1 MKNYLIIL
9 IILIS
14 TTQLFSQSADILLNG
29 TVSAENNQI
38 KNVAE
43 PTDGADA
50 VNKDYLLQVLDTTNI
65 SGNLQSVLDIGSFA
79 ELILNS
85 ENLYGIEL
93 NLTGG
98 DDPELRYNGIRS
110 VISGT
115 DGRNTAVYGESSGE
129 SLLRNYGVWGVGTG
143 GQFLNTGT
151 LGTSNGTTGVYNYGV
166 WGIARNA
173 SAESVGVVGYAGGV
187 DPTGLGAR
195 RGVSGTAIEP
205 FAGINYGVTGIAS
218 GSTQFNIAGGFYA
231 EGGED
236 TGVVNLFNI
245 GVEAKASSPNS
256 EGSNRGVYATAGFA
270 KWNTAIDAQAESSDF
285 ANSSSYGLDVRA
297 VGNNAQSYN
306 VGVQSWANGS
316 GSKYG
321 VVSYAS
327 GSEINYGIY
336 SRAWGGTTNYAGYF
350 EGDVKVTSGKIDS
363 DVTLV
368 NPPTEDMDAVNKG
381 YLMELLSSYQSQI
394 DNLQAQINASNSGVI
409 PSNVP
414 LDGLYAYYP
423 FNGDADDAIGDNFGT
438 VMGNASLTS
447 DRFGTD
453 NKAYSFDG
461 SDDYISLHEPWF
473 DGNPSVSA
481 FTYSTWIYVD
491 GYPNQQSSIN
501 TKEGYWR
508 TVGIQLG
515 TSGQIVFGGSQ
526 PSPNAYH
533 DWSTSSSAITVGQ
546 WNHIAVTFT
555 NSNLRIYINGQLS
568 VDETASISNWTFT
581 WSDEGNST
589 NTNLIGAV
597 APASGVTKFFSGKID
612 DFAMWSRAL
621 TANEVAELY
630 DL

>member
-1 MKNYLIIL
+1 MKKYYIFLLIAGFF
-9 IILIS
+9 
-14 TTQLFSQSADILLNG
+14 TTSAFSQSPDILLNG

-38 KNVAE
+38 KNVAD

-93 NLTGG
+93 NFTGGG

-143 GQFLNTGT
+143 GQFLNAGT
-151 LGTSNGTTGVYNYGV
+151 LGTSNGTVGTYNYGV

-187 DPTGLGAR
+187 DPANTSAK
-195 RGVSGTAIEP
+195 RGVYGSAIEP
-205 FAGINYGVTGIAS
+205 SAGINYGVTGVAR
-218 GSTQFNIAGGFYA
+218 GSTDLNIAGGFYA
-231 EGGED
+231 EGGDD
-236 TGVVNLFNI
+236 TDTDYGNNWGVEARASSLNENGENI
-245 GVEAKASSPNS
+245 GVRAIAYNAS
-256 EGSNRGVYATAGFA
+256 T
-270 KWNTAIDAQAESSDF
+270 
-285 ANSSSYGLDVRA
+285 
-297 VGNNAQSYN
+297 
-306 VGVQSWANGS
+306 
-316 GSKYG
+316 
-321 VVSYAS
+321 
-327 GSEINYGIY
+327 NYGIY
-336 SRAWGGTTNYAGYF
+336 STAFGGTTNYAGYF
-350 EGDVKVTSGKIDS
+350 VGDLKVTDGKIDS

-381 YLMELLSSYQSQI
+381 YLMEVLATYQSQI
-394 DNLQAQINASNSGVI
+394 DNLQTQINATNSGLI
-409 PSNVP
+409 PSNIP

-423 FNGDADDAIGDNFGT
+423 FNGDADDVIGDNFGT

-581 WSDEGNST
+581 WSDQGNST

>member
-1 MKNYLIIL
+1 MKKYYIFLLIAGFF
-9 IILIS
+9 
-14 TTQLFSQSADILLNG
+14 TTSAFSQSPDILLNG

-38 KNVAE
+38 KNVAD

-143 GQFLNTGT
+143 GQFLNAGT
-151 LGTSNGTTGVYNYGV
+151 LGTSNGTVGTYNYGV

-187 DPTGLGAR
+187 DPANTSAK
-195 RGVSGTAIEP
+195 RGVFGSANDP
-205 FAGINYGVTGIAS
+205 SAGINYGVTGVAR
-218 GSTQFNIAGGFYA
+218 GSTVLNIAGGFYA
-231 EGGED
+231 EGGDD
-236 TGVVNLFNI
+236 TDIDYGNNWGVEARASSLNENGENI
-245 GVEAKASSPNS
+245 GVRAIAYNAS
-256 EGSNRGVYATAGFA
+256 T
-270 KWNTAIDAQAESSDF
+270 
-285 ANSSSYGLDVRA
+285 
-297 VGNNAQSYN
+297 
-306 VGVQSWANGS
+306 
-316 GSKYG
+316 
-321 VVSYAS
+321 
-327 GSEINYGIY
+327 NYGIY
-336 SRAWGGTTNYAGYF
+336 STAFGGTTNYAGYF
-350 EGDVKVTSGKIDS
+350 VGDLKVTEGKIDS

-381 YLMELLSSYQSQI
+381 YLMEVLATYQSQI
-394 DNLQAQINASNSGVI
+394 DNLQTQINATNSGLI
-409 PSNVP
+409 PSNIP

-423 FNGDADDAIGDNFGT
+423 FNGDADDVIGDNFGT

-581 WSDEGNST
+581 WSDQGNST

>member
-1 MKNYLIIL
+1 MKKYYIFLLIAGL
-9 IILIS
+9 FTLS
-14 TTQLFSQSADILLNG
+14 AFSQSPDILLNG

-38 KNVAE
+38 KNVAD
-43 PTDGADA
+43 PTDPADA
-50 VNKDYLLQVLDTTNI
+50 VNKYYLLQVLDTTNI
-65 SGNLQSVLDIGSFA
+65 SGNLQNVLNAGPNANLTLDSNNNQGV
-79 ELILNS
+79 ELIFSVDGDNHMIYKGFTS
-85 ENLYGIEL
+85 TIDVANGQAYAIFADASAPNQDRNHAIQGSASGGEEL
-93 NLTGG
+93 NVGLIG
-98 DDPELRYNGIRS
+98 L
-110 VISGT
+110 
-115 DGRNTAVYGESSGE
+115 SSGSGE
-129 SLLRNYGVWGVGTG
+129 ETTNMGVWGQARYSPG
-143 GQFLNTGT
+143 
-151 LGTSNGTTGVYNYGV
+151 SN
-166 WGIARNA
+166 I
-173 SAESVGVVGYAGGV
+173 
-187 DPTGLGAR
+187 
-195 RGVSGTAIEP
+195 
-205 FAGINYGVTGIAS
+205 GVTGYAHFES
-218 GSTQFNIAGGFYA
+218 GQ
-231 EGGED
+231 
-236 TGVVNLFNI
+236 
-245 GVEAKASSPNS
+245 
-256 EGSNRGVYATAGFA
+256 
-270 KWNTAIDAQAESSDF
+270 
-285 ANSSSYGLDVRA
+285 
-297 VGNNAQSYN
+297 
-306 VGVQSWANGS
+306 
-316 GSKYG
+316 
-321 VVSYAS
+321 
-327 GSEINYGIY
+327 NYGIY
-336 SRAWGGTTNYAGYF
+336 GSAMNSSNLNIGVAAETSANISHNGDNYALRASAMSESDSGVNYGVYSVASGGSESYAGF
-350 EGDVKVTSGKIDS
+350 FIGDVKVSDGKIDS

-381 YLMELLSSYQSQI
+381 YLMELLASYQSQI
-394 DNLQAQINASNSGVI
+394 DNLQAQINATNSGVI
-409 PSNVP
+409 PSNIP

-423 FNGDADDAIGDNFGT
+423 FNGDADDVIGDNFGT

-581 WSDEGNST
+581 WSDQGNST

>member
-1 MKNYLIIL
+1 MKKYYIFLLIA
-9 IILIS
+9 S
-14 TTQLFSQSADILLNG
+14 FFTTSAFSQSPDILLNG
-29 TVSAENNQI
+29 TVSAENNKI
-38 KNVAE
+38 INVAD

-79 ELILNS
+79 DLILNS
-85 ENLYGIEL
+85 ENLYGIDL
-93 NLTGG
+93 NITGG

-143 GQFLNTGT
+143 GQFLNAGT
-151 LGTSNGTTGVYNYGV
+151 LGTSNGTVGTYNYGV
-166 WGIARNA
+166 WGIAKNA

-187 DPTGLGAR
+187 DPANTSAK
-195 RGVSGTAIEP
+195 RGVFGSANEP
-205 FAGINYGVTGIAS
+205 SAGINYGVTGVAR
-218 GSTQFNIAGGFYA
+218 GSTVLNIAGGFYA
-231 EGGED
+231 EGGD
-236 TGVVNLFNI
+236 STDMDYGDNWGVEARASSLNENGDNI
-245 GVEAKASSPNS
+245 GV
-256 EGSNRGVYATAGFA
+256 R
-270 KWNTAIDAQAESSDF
+270 AIA
-285 ANSSSYGLDVRA
+285 
-297 VGNNAQSYN
+297 NNAST
-306 VGVQSWANGS
+306 
-316 GSKYG
+316 
-321 VVSYAS
+321 
-327 GSEINYGIY
+327 NYGIY
-336 SRAWGGTTNYAGYF
+336 STAYGGTINYAGF
-350 EGDVKVTSGKIDS
+350 FAGDLKVIDGKIDG

-381 YLMELLSSYQSQI
+381 YLMEVLATYQSQI
-394 DNLQAQINASNSGVI
+394 DNLQTQINATNSGLI
-409 PSNVP
+409 PSNIP

-423 FNGDADDAIGDNFGT
+423 FNGDADDVIGDNFGT

-581 WSDEGNST
+581 WSDQGNST

>member
-1 MKNYLIIL
+1 MKKYNIFLLIASL
-9 IILIS
+9 FTLS
-14 TTQLFSQSADILLNG
+14 AFSQSPDILLNG

-50 VNKDYLLQVLDTTNI
+50 GNKDYLLQVLDTTNI

-79 ELILNS
+79 DLILNS

-93 NLTGG
+93 NVTGG

-110 VISGT
+110 IISGT
-115 DGRNTAVYGESSGE
+115 DGRNTAVYGESNGE
-129 SLLRNYGVWGVGTG
+129 SLLRNYGVWGAGTG
-143 GQFLNTGT
+143 GQFINAGT
-151 LGTSNGTTGVYNYGV
+151 IGTSNGTVGTYNYGV

-173 SAESVGVVGYAGGV
+173 STESVGVVGYAGAV
-187 DPTGLGAR
+187 DPANTSAK
-195 RGVSGTAIEP
+195 RGVTGSAVEP
-205 FAGINYGVTGIAS
+205 SAGINYGVTGVAR
-218 GSTQFNIAGGFYA
+218 GSTDLNIAGGFYA

-236 TGVVNLFNI
+236 TDIDYGNNWGVEARASNLNENGENI
-245 GVEAKASSPNS
+245 GV
-256 EGSNRGVYATAGFA
+256 R
-270 KWNTAIDAQAESSDF
+270 AIA
-285 ANSSSYGLDVRA
+285 
-297 VGNNAQSYN
+297 NNALT
-306 VGVQSWANGS
+306 
-316 GSKYG
+316 
-321 VVSYAS
+321 
-327 GSEINYGIY
+327 NYGIY
-336 SRAWGGTTNYAGYF
+336 STAYGGTTNYAGYF
-350 EGDVKVTSGKIDS
+350 VGDLKVTDGKIDS

-381 YLMELLSSYQSQI
+381 YLMEVLATYQSQI
-394 DNLQAQINASNSGVI
+394 DNLQAQINATNSGVI
-409 PSNVP
+409 PSNIP

-423 FNGDADDAIGDNFGT
+423 FNGDADDVIGDNFGT
-438 VMGNASLTS
+438 IVNNASLTS

-461 SDDYISLHEPWF
+461 SNDYISLYEPWF

-491 GYPNQQSSIN
+491 QYPNQQSSIN

-508 TVGIQLG
+508 TIGLQLG

-533 DWSTSSSAITVGQ
+533 DWSTPSGAITAGQ

-568 VDETASISNWTFT
+568 VDETASISAWNFT
-581 WSDEGNST
+581 WSAQGNST

-597 APASGVTKFFSGKID
+597 APASGVTKFFNGKID

>member
-1 MKNYLIIL
+1 MKKYYIFFLITGL
-9 IILIS
+9 FTIS
-14 TTQLFSQSADILLNG
+14 TFSQSPDILLNG

-43 PTDGADA
+43 PTDGTDA

-79 ELILNS
+79 DLILNS

-143 GQFLNTGT
+143 GQFLNAGT
-151 LGTSNGTTGVYNYGV
+151 LGTSNGTVGTYNYGV
-166 WGIARNA
+166 WGIAKNA

-187 DPTGLGAR
+187 DPANTSAK
-195 RGVSGTAIEP
+195 RGVFGSANEP
-205 FAGINYGVTGIAS
+205 SAGINYGVTGVAR
-218 GSTQFNIAGGFYA
+218 GSTVLNIAGGFYA
-231 EGGED
+231 EGGDGTDMDYGDNWGIEARASSLNEN
-236 TGVVNLFNI
+236 GQNI
-245 GVEAKASSPNS
+245 GVRAIANKAS
-256 EGSNRGVYATAGFA
+256 T
-270 KWNTAIDAQAESSDF
+270 
-285 ANSSSYGLDVRA
+285 
-297 VGNNAQSYN
+297 
-306 VGVQSWANGS
+306 
-316 GSKYG
+316 
-321 VVSYAS
+321 
-327 GSEINYGIY
+327 NYGIY
-336 SRAWGGTTNYAGYF
+336 STAYGGTINYAGF
-350 EGDVKVTSGKIDS
+350 FAGDLKVIDGKIDG

-381 YLMELLSSYQSQI
+381 YLMEVLATYQSQI
-394 DNLQAQINASNSGVI
+394 DNLQTQINATNSGLI
-409 PSNVP
+409 PSNIP

-423 FNGDADDAIGDNFGT
+423 FNGDADDVIGDNFGT

-508 TVGIQLG
+508 TGGIQLG

-581 WSDEGNST
+581 WSDQGNST

>member
-1 MKNYLIIL
+1 MKKYNIFLLIAGL
-9 IILIS
+9 FTLS
-14 TTQLFSQSADILLNG
+14 AFSQSPDILLNG

-143 GQFLNTGT
+143 GQFLNAGT
-151 LGTSNGTTGVYNYGV
+151 LGTSNGTVGTYNYGV

-187 DPTGLGAR
+187 DPANTSAK
-195 RGVSGTAIEP
+195 RGVFGSANEP
-205 FAGINYGVTGIAS
+205 SAGINYGVTGVAR
-218 GSTQFNIAGGFYA
+218 GSTVLNIAGGFYA
-231 EGGED
+231 EGGDD
-236 TGVVNLFNI
+236 TDIDYGNNWGVEARASSLNENGENI
-245 GVEAKASSPNS
+245 GVRAIAYNAS
-256 EGSNRGVYATAGFA
+256 T
-270 KWNTAIDAQAESSDF
+270 
-285 ANSSSYGLDVRA
+285 
-297 VGNNAQSYN
+297 
-306 VGVQSWANGS
+306 
-316 GSKYG
+316 
-321 VVSYAS
+321 
-327 GSEINYGIY
+327 NYGIY
-336 SRAWGGTTNYAGYF
+336 STAFGGTTNYAGYF
-350 EGDVKVTSGKIDS
+350 VGDLKVTEGKIDS

-381 YLMELLSSYQSQI
+381 YLMEVLATYQSQI
-394 DNLQAQINASNSGVI
+394 DNLQTQINATNSGLI
-409 PSNVP
+409 PSNIP

-423 FNGDADDAIGDNFGT
+423 FNGDADDVIGDNFGT

-533 DWSTSSSAITVGQ
+533 DWSTSSSSITVGQ

-581 WSDEGNST
+581 WSDQGNST

>member
-1 MKNYLIIL
+1 MKKYYIFLLIAGL
-9 IILIS
+9 FTLS
-14 TTQLFSQSADILLNG
+14 AFSQSPDILLNG

-38 KNVAE
+38 KNVAD
-43 PTDGADA
+43 PTDPADA
-50 VNKDYLLQVLDTTNI
+50 VNKYYLLQVLDTTNI
-65 SGNLQSVLDIGSFA
+65 PGNLQNVLNAGPNANLSLDSNNTHGV
-79 ELILNS
+79 ELILS
-85 ENLYGIEL
+85 VD
-93 NLTGG
+93 G
-98 DDPELRYNGIRS
+98 DNHMIYKGFTSTIDVANGQAYAIFADAS
-110 VISGT
+110 APNQ
-115 DGRNTAVYGESSGE
+115 DRNHAIQGSASSGE
-129 SLLRNYGVWGVGTG
+129 ELNVGLIGLSSGSGEETTNMGVWGQARYSPG
-143 GQFLNTGT
+143 
-151 LGTSNGTTGVYNYGV
+151 SN
-166 WGIARNA
+166 I
-173 SAESVGVVGYAGGV
+173 
-187 DPTGLGAR
+187 
-195 RGVSGTAIEP
+195 
-205 FAGINYGVTGIAS
+205 GVTGYAHFES
-218 GSTQFNIAGGFYA
+218 GQ
-231 EGGED
+231 
-236 TGVVNLFNI
+236 
-245 GVEAKASSPNS
+245 
-256 EGSNRGVYATAGFA
+256 
-270 KWNTAIDAQAESSDF
+270 
-285 ANSSSYGLDVRA
+285 
-297 VGNNAQSYN
+297 
-306 VGVQSWANGS
+306 
-316 GSKYG
+316 
-321 VVSYAS
+321 
-327 GSEINYGIY
+327 NYGIY
-336 SRAWGGTTNYAGYF
+336 GSAMNSSNLNIGIAAETSANISHNGDNYALRASAMSESESGVYYGVYSVASGGSESYAGF
-350 EGDVKVTSGKIDS
+350 FIGDVKVSDGKIDS

-381 YLMELLSSYQSQI
+381 YLMELLASYQSQI
-394 DNLQAQINASNSGVI
+394 DNLQTQINATNSGLI
-409 PSNVP
+409 PSNIP

-423 FNGDADDAIGDNFGT
+423 FNGDADDVIGDNFGT

-581 WSDEGNST
+581 WSDQGNST

>member
-1 MKNYLIIL
+1 MKKYYIFLLITGL
-9 IILIS
+9 FAKS
-14 TTQLFSQSADILLNG
+14 AFSQSPDILLNG

-38 KNVAE
+38 KNVAD
-43 PTDGADA
+43 PTDPADA
-50 VNKDYLLQVLDTTNI
+50 VNKYYLLQVLDTTNI
-65 SGNLQSVLDIGSFA
+65 YGNLQNVLNAGPNANLTLDSNNNQGV
-79 ELILNS
+79 ELIFSVDGDNHMIYKGFTS
-85 ENLYGIEL
+85 TIDVANGQAYAIFADASAPNQDRNHAIQGSASGGEEL
-93 NLTGG
+93 NVGLIG
-98 DDPELRYNGIRS
+98 L
-110 VISGT
+110 
-115 DGRNTAVYGESSGE
+115 SSGSGVE
-129 SLLRNYGVWGVGTG
+129 TTNMGVWGQARYSPG
-143 GQFLNTGT
+143 
-151 LGTSNGTTGVYNYGV
+151 SN
-166 WGIARNA
+166 I
-173 SAESVGVVGYAGGV
+173 
-187 DPTGLGAR
+187 
-195 RGVSGTAIEP
+195 
-205 FAGINYGVTGIAS
+205 GVTGYAHFES
-218 GSTQFNIAGGFYA
+218 GQ
-231 EGGED
+231 
-236 TGVVNLFNI
+236 
-245 GVEAKASSPNS
+245 
-256 EGSNRGVYATAGFA
+256 
-270 KWNTAIDAQAESSDF
+270 
-285 ANSSSYGLDVRA
+285 
-297 VGNNAQSYN
+297 
-306 VGVQSWANGS
+306 
-316 GSKYG
+316 
-321 VVSYAS
+321 
-327 GSEINYGIY
+327 NYGIY
-336 SRAWGGTTNYAGYF
+336 GSAMNSSNLNIGVAAETSANISHNGDNYALRASAMSESDSGVNYGVYSVASGGSESYAGF
-350 EGDVKVTSGKIDS
+350 FIGDVKVSDGKIDS

-381 YLMELLSSYQSQI
+381 YLMELLASYQSQI
-394 DNLQAQINASNSGVI
+394 DNLQTQINATNNGLI

-533 DWSTSSSAITVGQ
+533 DWSTSSGAITVGQ

-581 WSDEGNST
+581 WSDQGNST

-597 APASGVTKFFSGKID
+597 APASGVTKFFNGKID
-612 DFAMWSRAL
+612 DFAIWSRAL
-621 TANEVAELY
+621 TANEVSELY

>member
-1 MKNYLIIL
+1 MKKYYIFLLIAGFF
-9 IILIS
+9 
-14 TTQLFSQSADILLNG
+14 TTSAFSQSPDILLNG

-143 GQFLNTGT
+143 GQFLNAGT
-151 LGTSNGTTGVYNYGV
+151 LGTSNGTVGTYNYGV

-187 DPTGLGAR
+187 DPANTSAK
-195 RGVSGTAIEP
+195 RGVFGSANDP
-205 FAGINYGVTGIAS
+205 SAGINYGVTGVAR
-218 GSTQFNIAGGFYA
+218 GSTVLNIAGGFYA
-231 EGGED
+231 EGGDD
-236 TGVVNLFNI
+236 TDTDYGNNWGVEARASNLNENGENI
-245 GVEAKASSPNS
+245 GV
-256 EGSNRGVYATAGFA
+256 RATA
-270 KWNTAIDAQAESSDF
+270 
-285 ANSSSYGLDVRA
+285 Y
-297 VGNNAQSYN
+297 NAST
-306 VGVQSWANGS
+306 
-316 GSKYG
+316 
-321 VVSYAS
+321 
-327 GSEINYGIY
+327 NYGIY
-336 SRAWGGTTNYAGYF
+336 STAFGGTTNYAGYF
-350 EGDVKVTSGKIDS
+350 VGDLKVTEGKIDS

-381 YLMELLSSYQSQI
+381 YLMELLASYQSQI
-394 DNLQAQINASNSGVI
+394 DNLQAQINATNSGVI
-409 PSNVP
+409 PSNIP

-423 FNGDADDAIGDNFGT
+423 FNGDADDVIGDNFGT
-438 VMGNASLTS
+438 IVNNASLTS
-447 DRFGTD
+447 DRFDTD

-461 SDDYISLHEPWF
+461 SNDYISLYEPWF
-473 DGNPSVSA
+473 DGSPSVSA

-491 GYPNQQSSIN
+491 QYPNQQSSIN

-508 TVGIQLG
+508 TIGLQLG

-533 DWSTSSSAITVGQ
+533 DWSTPSGAITAGQ
-546 WNHIAVTFT
+546 WNHICLLYTSPSPRDRT
-555 NSNLRIYINGQLS
+555 R
-568 VDETASISNWTFT
+568 
-581 WSDEGNST
+581 
-589 NTNLIGAV
+589 
-597 APASGVTKFFSGKID
+597 
-612 DFAMWSRAL
+612 SRMPSSA
-621 TANEVAELY
+621 
-630 DL
+630 

>member
-1 MKNYLIIL
+1 MKKYYIFLLITGL
-9 IILIS
+9 FATS
-14 TTQLFSQSADILLNG
+14 AFSQSPDILLNG

-38 KNVAE
+38 KNVAD
-43 PTDGADA
+43 PTDPADA
-50 VNKDYLLQVLDTTNI
+50 VNKYYLLQVLDTTNI
-65 SGNLQSVLDIGSFA
+65 YGNLQNVLNAGPNANLTLDSNNNQGV
-79 ELILNS
+79 ELIFSVDGDNHMIYKGFTS
-85 ENLYGIEL
+85 TIDVANGQAYAIFADASAPNQDRNHAIQGSASGGEEL
-93 NLTGG
+93 NVGLIG
-98 DDPELRYNGIRS
+98 L
-110 VISGT
+110 
-115 DGRNTAVYGESSGE
+115 SSGSGVE
-129 SLLRNYGVWGVGTG
+129 TTNMGVWGQARYSPG
-143 GQFLNTGT
+143 
-151 LGTSNGTTGVYNYGV
+151 SN
-166 WGIARNA
+166 I
-173 SAESVGVVGYAGGV
+173 
-187 DPTGLGAR
+187 
-195 RGVSGTAIEP
+195 
-205 FAGINYGVTGIAS
+205 GVTGYAHFES
-218 GSTQFNIAGGFYA
+218 GQ
-231 EGGED
+231 
-236 TGVVNLFNI
+236 
-245 GVEAKASSPNS
+245 
-256 EGSNRGVYATAGFA
+256 
-270 KWNTAIDAQAESSDF
+270 
-285 ANSSSYGLDVRA
+285 
-297 VGNNAQSYN
+297 
-306 VGVQSWANGS
+306 
-316 GSKYG
+316 
-321 VVSYAS
+321 
-327 GSEINYGIY
+327 NYGIY
-336 SRAWGGTTNYAGYF
+336 GSAMNSSNLNIGVAAETSANISHNGDNYALRASAMSESDSGVNYGVYSVASGGSESYAGF
-350 EGDVKVTSGKIDS
+350 FIGDVKVSDGKIDS

-381 YLMELLSSYQSQI
+381 YLMELLASYQSQI
-394 DNLQAQINASNSGVI
+394 DNLQTQINATNNGLI

-533 DWSTSSSAITVGQ
+533 DWSTSSGAITVGQ

-581 WSDEGNST
+581 WSDQGNST

-597 APASGVTKFFSGKID
+597 APASGVTKFFNGKID

>member
-1 MKNYLIIL
+1 MKTLIKFKIDMKYTYTLIIGL
-9 IILIS
+9 LS
-14 TTQLFSQSADILLNG
+14 TLTFSQSADILLNG

-38 KNVAE
+38 KNVAN
-43 PTDGADA
+43 PTESGDA
-50 VNKDYLLQVLDTTNI
+50 INKYYFLQVLDTTI
-65 SGNLQSVLDIGSFA
+65 VSANLQNVLNAGPNANLTLDADDNDGLDLIFSVDGDNYMRYEGFTSTINVGNGEAYAIYANASA
-79 ELILNS
+79 P
-85 ENLYGIEL
+85 NLGRNHAIQGTASGGEEL
-93 NLTGG
+93 NVGLIGLSEG
-98 DDPELRYNGIRS
+98 DGNETTNM
-110 VISGT
+110 
-115 DGRNTAVYGESSGE
+115 
-129 SLLRNYGVWGVGTG
+129 GVWGQARYSPGSNIGVTG
-143 GQFLNTGT
+143 YAHFESGANTG
-151 LGTSNGTTGVYNYGV
+151 LYGSAMNSSNLNIGVSAETSANTSHTGNNY
-166 WGIARNA
+166 ALRA
-173 SAESVGVVGYAGGV
+173 SAMSES
-187 DPTGLGAR
+187 
-195 RGVSGTAIEP
+195 EN
-205 FAGINYGVTGIAS
+205 GINYGVYS
-218 GSTQFNIAGGFYA
+218 VAGG
-231 EGGED
+231 G
-236 TGVVNLFNI
+236 
-245 GVEAKASSPNS
+245 S
-256 EGSNRGVYATAGFA
+256 ESYAGFF
-270 KWNTAIDAQAESSDF
+270 I
-285 ANSSSYGLDVRA
+285 
-297 VGNNAQSYN
+297 
-306 VGVQSWANGS
+306 
-316 GSKYG
+316 
-321 VVSYAS
+321 
-327 GSEINYGIY
+327 
-336 SRAWGGTTNYAGYF
+336 
-350 EGDVKVTSGKIDS
+350 GDVKVSEGKIDS

-381 YLMELLSSYQSQI
+381 YLMELLASYQSQI
-394 DNLQAQINASNSGVI
+394 DNLQAQINATNSGLI
-409 PSNVP
+409 PSNIP

-423 FNGDADDAIGDNFGT
+423 FNGDADDVIGDNFGT

-581 WSDEGNST
+581 WSDQGNST

>member
-1 MKNYLIIL
+1 MKKYYIFLLIAGFF
-9 IILIS
+9 
-14 TTQLFSQSADILLNG
+14 TTSAFSQSPDILLNG

-38 KNVAE
+38 KNVAD

-143 GQFLNTGT
+143 GQFLNAGT
-151 LGTSNGTTGVYNYGV
+151 LGTSNGTVGTYNYGV

-187 DPTGLGAR
+187 DPANTSAK
-195 RGVSGTAIEP
+195 RGVFGSANDP
-205 FAGINYGVTGIAS
+205 SAGINYGVTGVAR
-218 GSTQFNIAGGFYA
+218 GSTVLNIAGGFYA
-231 EGGED
+231 EGGDD
-236 TGVVNLFNI
+236 TDIDYGNNWGVEARASSLNENGENI
-245 GVEAKASSPNS
+245 GVRAIAYNAS
-256 EGSNRGVYATAGFA
+256 T
-270 KWNTAIDAQAESSDF
+270 
-285 ANSSSYGLDVRA
+285 
-297 VGNNAQSYN
+297 
-306 VGVQSWANGS
+306 
-316 GSKYG
+316 
-321 VVSYAS
+321 
-327 GSEINYGIY
+327 NYGIY
-336 SRAWGGTTNYAGYF
+336 STAFGGTTNYAGYF
-350 EGDVKVTSGKIDS
+350 VGDLKVTEGKIDS

-381 YLMELLSSYQSQI
+381 YLMEVLATYQSQI
-394 DNLQAQINASNSGVI
+394 DNLQTQINATNSGLI
-409 PSNVP
+409 PSNIP

-423 FNGDADDAIGDNFGT
+423 FNGDADDVIGDNFGT

-533 DWSTSSSAITVGQ
+533 DWSTTSSAITVGQ

-581 WSDEGNST
+581 WSDQGNST

>member
-1 MKNYLIIL
+1 MKKYYIFLLIAGL
-9 IILIS
+9 FTLS
-14 TTQLFSQSADILLNG
+14 AFSQSPDILLNG

-38 KNVAE
+38 KNVAD
-43 PTDGADA
+43 PTDPADA
-50 VNKDYLLQVLDTTNI
+50 VNKYYLLQVLDTTNI
-65 SGNLQSVLDIGSFA
+65 SGNLQNVLNAGPNANLTLDSNNNQGV
-79 ELILNS
+79 ELIFSVDGDNHMIYKGFTS
-85 ENLYGIEL
+85 TIDVANGQAYAIFADASAPNQDRNHAIQGSASGGEEL
-93 NLTGG
+93 NVGLIG
-98 DDPELRYNGIRS
+98 L
-110 VISGT
+110 
-115 DGRNTAVYGESSGE
+115 SSGSGE
-129 SLLRNYGVWGVGTG
+129 ETTNMGVWGQARYSPG
-143 GQFLNTGT
+143 
-151 LGTSNGTTGVYNYGV
+151 SN
-166 WGIARNA
+166 I
-173 SAESVGVVGYAGGV
+173 
-187 DPTGLGAR
+187 
-195 RGVSGTAIEP
+195 
-205 FAGINYGVTGIAS
+205 GVTGYAHFES
-218 GSTQFNIAGGFYA
+218 GQ
-231 EGGED
+231 
-236 TGVVNLFNI
+236 
-245 GVEAKASSPNS
+245 
-256 EGSNRGVYATAGFA
+256 
-270 KWNTAIDAQAESSDF
+270 
-285 ANSSSYGLDVRA
+285 
-297 VGNNAQSYN
+297 
-306 VGVQSWANGS
+306 
-316 GSKYG
+316 
-321 VVSYAS
+321 
-327 GSEINYGIY
+327 NYGIY
-336 SRAWGGTTNYAGYF
+336 GSAMNSSNLNIGVAAETSANISHNGDNYALRASAMSESDSGVNYGVYSVASGGSESYAGF
-350 EGDVKVTSGKIDS
+350 FIGDVKVSDGKIDS

-381 YLMELLSSYQSQI
+381 YLMELLASYQSQI
-394 DNLQAQINASNSGVI
+394 DNLQAQINATNSGVI
-409 PSNVP
+409 PSNIP

-423 FNGDADDAIGDNFGT
+423 FSGDADDVIGDNFGT

-581 WSDEGNST
+581 WSDQGNST

>member
-1 MKNYLIIL
+1 MKKYYIFLLIAGL
-9 IILIS
+9 FTLS
-14 TTQLFSQSADILLNG
+14 AFSQSPDILLNG

-143 GQFLNTGT
+143 GQFLNAGT
-151 LGTSNGTTGVYNYGV
+151 LGTSNGTVGTYNYGV

-187 DPTGLGAR
+187 DPANTSAK
-195 RGVSGTAIEP
+195 RGVLGSANEP
-205 FAGINYGVTGIAS
+205 SAGINYGVTGVAR
-218 GSTQFNIAGGFYA
+218 GSTVLNIAGGFYA
-231 EGGED
+231 EGGDD
-236 TGVVNLFNI
+236 TEIDYGNNWGVEARASNMNENGENI
-245 GVEAKASSPNS
+245 GVRAIAYNAS
-256 EGSNRGVYATAGFA
+256 T
-270 KWNTAIDAQAESSDF
+270 
-285 ANSSSYGLDVRA
+285 
-297 VGNNAQSYN
+297 
-306 VGVQSWANGS
+306 
-316 GSKYG
+316 
-321 VVSYAS
+321 
-327 GSEINYGIY
+327 NYGIY
-336 SRAWGGTTNYAGYF
+336 STAFGGTTNYAGYF
-350 EGDVKVTSGKIDS
+350 VGDLKVTEGKIDS

-381 YLMELLSSYQSQI
+381 YLMELLASYQSQI
-394 DNLQAQINASNSGVI
+394 DNLQAQINATNSGVI
-409 PSNVP
+409 PSNIP

-423 FNGDADDAIGDNFGT
+423 FNGDSDDVIGDNFGT
-438 VMGNASLTS
+438 IVNNASLTS
-447 DRFGTD
+447 DRFGID

-461 SDDYISLHEPWF
+461 SNDYISLYEPWF

-491 GYPNQQSSIN
+491 QYPNQQSSIN

-508 TVGIQLG
+508 TIGLQLG

-533 DWSTSSSAITVGQ
+533 DWSTPSGAITAGQ

-568 VDETASISNWTFT
+568 VDETASISAWNFT
-581 WSDEGNST
+581 WSDQGNST

-612 DFAMWSRAL
+612 DFAIWSRAL

>member
-1 MKNYLIIL
+1 MKKYYIFLLITGL
-9 IILIS
+9 FATS
-14 TTQLFSQSADILLNG
+14 AFSQSPDILLNG

-38 KNVAE
+38 KNVAD
-43 PTDGADA
+43 PTDPADA
-50 VNKDYLLQVLDTTNI
+50 VNKYYLLQVLDTTNI
-65 SGNLQSVLDIGSFA
+65 YGNLQNVLNAGPNANLTLDSNNNQGV
-79 ELILNS
+79 ELIFSVDGDNHMIYKGFTS
-85 ENLYGIEL
+85 TIDVANGQAYAIFADASAPNQDRNHAIQGSASGGEEL
-93 NLTGG
+93 NVGLIG
-98 DDPELRYNGIRS
+98 L
-110 VISGT
+110 
-115 DGRNTAVYGESSGE
+115 SSGSGVE
-129 SLLRNYGVWGVGTG
+129 TTNMGVWGQARYSPG
-143 GQFLNTGT
+143 
-151 LGTSNGTTGVYNYGV
+151 SN
-166 WGIARNA
+166 I
-173 SAESVGVVGYAGGV
+173 
-187 DPTGLGAR
+187 
-195 RGVSGTAIEP
+195 
-205 FAGINYGVTGIAS
+205 GVTGYAHFES
-218 GSTQFNIAGGFYA
+218 GQ
-231 EGGED
+231 
-236 TGVVNLFNI
+236 
-245 GVEAKASSPNS
+245 
-256 EGSNRGVYATAGFA
+256 
-270 KWNTAIDAQAESSDF
+270 
-285 ANSSSYGLDVRA
+285 
-297 VGNNAQSYN
+297 
-306 VGVQSWANGS
+306 
-316 GSKYG
+316 
-321 VVSYAS
+321 
-327 GSEINYGIY
+327 NYGIY
-336 SRAWGGTTNYAGYF
+336 GSAMNSSNLNIGVAAETSANISHNGDNYALRASAMSESDSGVNYGVYSVASGGSESYAGF
-350 EGDVKVTSGKIDS
+350 FIGDVKVSDGKIDS

-381 YLMELLSSYQSQI
+381 YLMELLASYQSQI
-394 DNLQAQINASNSGVI
+394 DNLQAQINATNNGLI

-533 DWSTSSSAITVGQ
+533 DWSTSSGAITVGQ

-581 WSDEGNST
+581 WSDQGNST

-597 APASGVTKFFSGKID
+597 APASGVTKFFNGKID

>member
-1 MKNYLIIL
+1 MKKHYIFLLITGL
-9 IILIS
+9 FTIS
-14 TTQLFSQSADILLNG
+14 TFSQSPDILLNG

-43 PTDGADA
+43 PTDGTDA

-79 ELILNS
+79 DLILNS
-85 ENLYGIEL
+85 ENLYGIDL
-93 NLTGG
+93 NITGG

-143 GQFLNTGT
+143 GQFLNAGT
-151 LGTSNGTTGVYNYGV
+151 LGTSNGTVGTYNYGV
-166 WGIARNA
+166 WGIAKNA

-187 DPTGLGAR
+187 DPANTSAK
-195 RGVSGTAIEP
+195 RGVFGSANEP
-205 FAGINYGVTGIAS
+205 SAGINYGVTGVAR
-218 GSTQFNIAGGFYA
+218 GSTVLNIAGGFYA
-231 EGGED
+231 EGGD
-236 TGVVNLFNI
+236 STDMDYGDNWGVEARASSLNENGDNI
-245 GVEAKASSPNS
+245 GVRAIAYNAS
-256 EGSNRGVYATAGFA
+256 T
-270 KWNTAIDAQAESSDF
+270 
-285 ANSSSYGLDVRA
+285 
-297 VGNNAQSYN
+297 
-306 VGVQSWANGS
+306 
-316 GSKYG
+316 
-321 VVSYAS
+321 
-327 GSEINYGIY
+327 NYGIY
-336 SRAWGGTTNYAGYF
+336 STAYGGTINYAGF
-350 EGDVKVTSGKIDS
+350 FAGDLKVIDGKIDG

-381 YLMELLSSYQSQI
+381 YLMEVLATYQSQI
-394 DNLQAQINASNSGVI
+394 DNLQTQINATNSGLI
-409 PSNVP
+409 PSNIP

-423 FNGDADDAIGDNFGT
+423 FNGDADDVIGDNFGT

-581 WSDEGNST
+581 WSDQGNST